1 MRIAVTGTHGSG
13 KTTLIDDFLDTH
25 REYEHELEPYW
36 ALVQQGVVFSDGP
49 SIEDL
54 EEQLEWS
61 VRMILERSGSSNV
74 IFDRCPI
81 DYVAYLEVLSEQL
94 GHEWVPSGKQ
104 LRSIEKAMAA
114 LDLVVFLPLSSPDD
128 IDVAIEY
135 PKLRKAVDARLK
147 LLIRDQPLAF
157 FATGN
162 PNFLELKGPR
172 QDRLR
177 DLEKTIV

>member
-1 MRIAVTGTHGSG
+1 
-13 KTTLIDDFLDTH
+13 
-25 REYEHELEPYW
+25 
-36 ALVQQGVVFSDGP
+36 
-49 SIEDL
+49 
-54 EEQLEWS
+54 
-61 VRMILERSGSSNV
+61 
-74 IFDRCPI
+74 
-81 DYVAYLEVLSEQL
+81 
-94 GHEWVPSGKQ
+94 
-104 LRSIEKAMAA
+104 MAA